1 MSDESGV
8 PADWITVEMEI
19 DADVLAY
26 CQRRGPDWEVR
37 TNEALKRAIEVG
49 LA

>member
-1 MSDESGV
+1 MKDESGV

-26 CQRRGPDWEVR
+26 FQNQGPDWEVR
-37 TNEALKRAIEVG
+37 MNEALKRMIEAG
-49 LA
+49 LT